1 MPKHK
6 RKAFVLEENFS
17 TYFDLLKEKKEVW
30 KRKKNLLKDIFTRI

>member
-6 RKAFVLEENFS
+6 RKAFVLEKKFS

-30 KRKKNLLKDIFTRI
+30 KRKKNLLKDILTRI